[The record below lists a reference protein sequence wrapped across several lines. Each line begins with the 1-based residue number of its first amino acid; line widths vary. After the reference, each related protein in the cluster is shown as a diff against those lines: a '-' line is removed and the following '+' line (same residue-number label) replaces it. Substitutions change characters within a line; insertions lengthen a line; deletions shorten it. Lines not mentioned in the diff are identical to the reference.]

1 MIEYEFNLHLTAEEY
16 LYFYE
21 GVAKAIRVRSKCGKT
36 IQFPAE
42 KMRQFV
48 LKDGIHGRFVM
59 KLDANNKFLS
69 VTKVK

>member
-1 MIEYEFNLHLTAEEY
+1 MIEYEFNLHLTADEY

-21 GVAKAIRVRSKCGKT
+21 GVAKAIHVRSKCGKT

-48 LKDGIHGRFVM
+48 LTDGIHGSFVM
-59 KLDANNKFLS
+59 KLDDANKFIS
-69 VTKVK
+69 VTRVK